1 MDTALGEAIVVQLI
15 VAKQPVVA
23 TGLPADVIA
32 SRFGPYVTAADSS
45 DLSDEQKTA
54 YVLRK
59 GVRAVI
65 CCGEPGALPA
75 AAARD
80 LRALDAGAGARKA
93 ARENVMRGFIE
104 RESLEGTD
112 PRVAAPGT
120 LPTAARRAPLWD
132 MGDLSNVDAA
142 YDLEYVNPR
151 QMRRAGGGTTKAKA
165 ENESDENDE
174 YVNPRLSRLGS
185 SARGSSSARSVA

>member
-1 MDTALGEAIVVQLI
+1 M
-15 VAKQPVVA
+15 
-23 TGLPADVIA
+23 
-32 SRFGPYVTAADSS
+32 
-45 DLSDEQKTA
+45 
-54 YVLRK
+54 
-59 GVRAVI
+59 
-65 CCGEPGALPA
+65 
-75 AAARD
+75 
-80 LRALDAGAGARKA
+80 
-93 ARENVMRGFIE
+93 
-104 RESLEGTD
+104 EGTD
-112 PRVAAPGT
+112 PRVVAPGT

-185 SARGSSSARSVA
+185 SARSVA

>member
-1 MDTALGEAIVVQLI
+1 MCIRDSGYDGRGRRSLAELD
-15 VAKQPVVA
+15 
-23 TGLPADVIA
+23 ADA
-32 SRFGPYVTAADSS
+32 
-45 DLSDEQKTA
+45 
-54 YVLRK
+54 
-59 GVRAVI
+59 
-65 CCGEPGALPA
+65 A

-80 LRALDAGAGARKA
+80 LRAFDAGAGARKA
-93 ARENVMRGFIE
+93 ARENVRRGFIE
-104 RESLEGTD
+104 RESLEGAD

-185 SARGSSSARSVA
+185 SARSVA